1 MYFEMGVR
9 FLLFEKIIAD
19 NAINLNNFHGSNYGR
34 SFYEMASSELRIM
47 VNSDGF
53 RSSAYLQNNDRLLP
67 ITWGVRSALFSKMLV
82 GEVISFSP
90 KYFWIKYGRD

>member
-1 MYFEMGVR
+1 MGVR
-9 FLLFEKIIAD
+9 FLFFEKIIAN

-53 RSSAYLQNNDRLLP
+53 RSSAYFQNNDRLLP

-82 GEVISFSP
+82 CDGFSSFL
-90 KYFWIKYGRD
+90 KYIFD